1 MTIEVLMV
9 AFAAA
14 FFGILTLG
22 LVLLIATTCKWLR
35 ANSTDRRG
43 CGATAWPPAFTGATK
58 SRPTQMSSQ
67 PLSRRADGAH
77 PPVTGVVIQ
86 LVPRKVPHPRLP

>member
-1 MTIEVLMV
+1 VTIKVLLV

-35 ANSTDRRG
+35 ANSADRRG
-43 CGATAWPPAFTGATK
+43 CRATTWPAALTATTK
-58 SRPTQMSSQ
+58 PRPTQMSSQ
-67 PLSRRADGAH
+67 RLSRRADGAH